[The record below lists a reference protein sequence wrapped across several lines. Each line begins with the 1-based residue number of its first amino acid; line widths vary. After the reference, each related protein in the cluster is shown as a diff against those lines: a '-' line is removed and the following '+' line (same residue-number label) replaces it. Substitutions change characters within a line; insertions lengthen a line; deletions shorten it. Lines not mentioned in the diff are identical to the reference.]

1 MRKRDRKESFE
12 RLGNARKHKLVL
24 AFISLRKII
33 NTTNYSFTQKQCD
46 EFFDLISEQTEIT
59 KKVVDSALKG
69 ERMSKG
75 GGADANFFV
84 KNGIETINLGTGMRD
99 FHTKK
104 ETLILKEFYQSADI
118 VLKTLIHEP

>member
-1 MRKRDRKESFE
+1 MGKRDRKESFE

-69 ERMSKG
+69 ERMSTEERI
-75 GGADANFFV
+75 NFIPYSF
-84 KNGIETINLGTGMRD
+84 LD
-99 FHTKK
+99 TK
-104 ETLILKEFYQSADI
+104 S
-118 VLKTLIHEP
+118 